1 MSEPPVTTTAF
12 RSPAA
17 KANAPL
23 PGPLGAIS
31 KVVWGVLFAVGAVG
45 LVALFLTTVTEVVL
59 RTFGGSSIPGGTDLV
74 SKWWMVMTVFAGIA
88 IAQHAEGRIQIDFV
102 IDALPIRWRIVVDTI
117 VLVFVALVG
126 LAFTWLTLQ
135 EALHQMSVGE
145 YAPIG
150 NRPIWP
156 FRFALPIGFFAF
168 SFACVLSIVHLYRVG
183 YPDPAAK
190 LENPIEVSGSAV

>member
-23 PGPLGAIS
+23 PGALGMIS
-31 KVVWGVLFAVGAVG
+31 KVVWGVLFVVGGVG
-45 LVALFLTTVTEVVL
+45 LVALFLTTVAEVVL
-59 RTFGGSSIPGGTDLV
+59 RTFVGSSIPGGTDLV
-74 SKWWMVMTVFAGIA
+74 SKWWMVMTVFAGVA

-102 IDALPIRWRIVVDTI
+102 IDALPIRWRLLVDTV
-117 VLVFVALVG
+117 VLVFVGLVG

-135 EALHQMSVGE
+135 EALHQMALGE

-156 FRFALPIGFFAF
+156 FRFVLPVGFFAF
-168 SFACVLSIVHLYRVG
+168 SFACALSIVHLYRVG
-183 YPDPAAK
+183 YPDPDDK
-190 LENPIEVSGSAV
+190 LADPAEMNGSTL